1 MNMLTST
8 LRKFDFYRSTD
19 KKDDDGGGENMFGI
33 RLGPRGSYCGVC
45 LSACTVLLM
54 ACLFMAE
61 LRAYVTV
68 TDRYDVVLAQGH
80 QTGAMGM
87 LDSRV
92 RAPNKDATLQ
102 LNFNVSF
109 PHLPCKFAS
118 VDIHDVTHTRRL
130 NVTKNVRK
138 FYLGK
143 SGRVVGEEQHH
154 ETEKKGGHEVLDDA
168 HPIHARMADPN
179 TKDHSDFLTEKT
191 YDAFVKSHDVV
202 LVNFFA
208 PWCHW
213 CRRLEPVWEH
223 TAGEVKKREYKN
235 TVTFARVDCVKEAG
249 LCRRH
254 MVRAYPTILTY
265 QQGKTDLRK
274 MYRGDRSTAAFLDY
288 VEHLDYVAER
298 IKSGN
303 WDEAKDLQEVK
314 KDPKGESEGCQ
325 VTGVLTLKRV
335 PGSLVFTAHSEWHN
349 FDRDMIDVSH
359 AVNELSFGDLAL
371 RSPRMMPHTNA
382 LDGTV
387 MDAMGKKS
395 VTHHHYMKLVETVF
409 AGVWRKP
416 TSGAGGFMGLFGVI
430 EQAYTYQYTKHSH
443 SYATPENK
451 VAEAKFQ
458 FDIDPMAVQVS
469 ETKTSTMRFFT
480 SLCAIIGGA
489 YAVMAMVH
497 GGVAAMFG

>member
-1 MNMLTST
+1 MDLLTST

-19 KKDDDGGGENMFGI
+19 KKDDDGEGENMFGI

-45 LSACTVLLM
+45 LSVCTLVLM
-54 ACLFMAE
+54 AGLFMAE
-61 LRAYVTV
+61 LRSYVTV
-68 TDRYDVVLAQGH
+68 TDRYDVVLGQGH
-80 QTGAMGM
+80 QVGG
-87 LDSRV
+87 
-92 RAPNKDATLQ
+92 RAPPNKDATLQ

-154 ETEKKGGHEVLDDA
+154 ETEKKGGHEVLDDD

-179 TKDHSDFLTEKT
+179 TKDHSDFLTEKS
-191 YDAFVKSHDVV
+191 YDDFVKSHDVV

-223 TAGEVKKREYKN
+223 TAGEVKRREYKN

-303 WDEAKDLQEVK
+303 WDDAKDLQEVK

-325 VTGVLTLKRV
+325 VTGVLVLKRV

-409 AGVWRKP
+409 AGVWRRVK
-416 TSGAGGFMGLFGVI
+416 SKASGFMGLFGGL

-443 SYATPENK
+443 SYSTPENK

-497 GGVAAMFG
+497 GGVASMFG

>member
-1 MNMLTST
+1 
-8 LRKFDFYRSTD
+8 
-19 KKDDDGGGENMFGI
+19 
-33 RLGPRGSYCGVC
+33 
-45 LSACTVLLM
+45 
-54 ACLFMAE
+54 
-61 LRAYVTV
+61 
-68 TDRYDVVLAQGH
+68 
-80 QTGAMGM
+80 
-87 LDSRV
+87 
-92 RAPNKDATLQ
+92 
-102 LNFNVSF
+102 
-109 PHLPCKFAS
+109 
-118 VDIHDVTHTRRL
+118 
-130 NVTKNVRK
+130 
-138 FYLGK
+138 
-143 SGRVVGEEQHH
+143 
-154 ETEKKGGHEVLDDA
+154 VLDDA

-409 AGVWRKP
+409 AGVWRRP

-451 VAEAKFQ
+451 VALYMYVPSRTAQ
-458 FDIDPMAVQVS
+458 FFKRPLRYAY
-469 ETKTSTMRFFT
+469 
-480 SLCAIIGGA
+480 GGA
-489 YAVMAMVH
+489 AR
-497 GGVAAMFG
+497 GGGDNRTKNGVPSTVNSITINILYSTRYCTVSQHNNNTVYNNIQYHTSNSE